1 MPCNPPVKAAKCPF
15 IASKHLLPAYPRS
28 RGAQA
33 LVVEEPGLRMIPGHG
48 IRVVMCAVA
57 VGLLFASRAALAGEA
72 KIYVIREADGALRFT
87 NKPPG
92 AGQDAQVFTSTGN
105 GGQFYRAV
113 TPVRMATGERVF
125 NGSRA
130 SLRLPLARR
139 LHNATRGRGGL
150 YPDLYSE
157 EIDRASSD
165 HDVDPALVRAVIHAE
180 SAFNPYAVSPK
191 GARGLMQLMPAT
203 ARMLGVKNS
212 FSPGSNIWGGTKYL
226 AQLLR
231 RFRNESHAIAAYNA
245 GEVPVNRYNGV
256 PPYSETREYVRRVLS
271 LKKQY
276 TLTLNG

>member
-1 MPCNPPVKAAKCPF
+1 
-15 IASKHLLPAYPRS
+15 
-28 RGAQA
+28 
-33 LVVEEPGLRMIPGHG
+33 MIPGHA

-57 VGLLFASRAALAGEA
+57 VGLLLAPRAALAGEA
-72 KIYVIREADGALRFT
+72 KIYVIREADGAQRFT
-87 NKPPG
+87 NKPPVE
-92 AGQDAQVFTSTGN
+92 GQDAQVFTSTGA
-105 GGQFYRAV
+105 GGQFFRAA
-113 TPVRMATGERVF
+113 TPERMANGDRVF
-125 NGSRA
+125 KASRA
-130 SLRLPLARR
+130 SLRLPTARR
-139 LHNATRGRGGL
+139 AHGITRGRGRL
-150 YPDLYSE
+150 YPDLYVL
-157 EIDRASSD
+157 EIDRASTD

-191 GARGLMQLMPAT
+191 GARGLMQLMPGT
-203 ARMLGVKNS
+203 ARMLGVRNS

-231 RFRNESHAIAAYNA
+231 RFRNEAHAIAAYNA

>member
-1 MPCNPPVKAAKCPF
+1 MISILRIWFAGCL
-15 IASKHLLPAYPRS
+15 SL
-28 RGAQA
+28 GALCFSPSA
-33 LVVEEPGLRMIPGHG
+33 
-48 IRVVMCAVA
+48 AVA
-57 VGLLFASRAALAGEA
+57 GDA
-72 KIYVIREADGALRFT
+72 KIYVIQEADGSIRFT
-87 NKPPG
+87 NKPPKP
-92 AGQDAQVFTSTGN
+92 GQDAQVFTSSGS
-105 GGQFYRAV
+105 GGRFFRAS
-113 TPVRMATGERVF
+113 ATTRLASAERLF
-125 NGSRA
+125 GAGRA
-130 SLRLPLARR
+130 SLRLQHRR
-139 LHNATRGRGGL
+139 HGFSISGSRGNL
-150 YPDLYSE
+150 YPDLYAD

-231 RFRNESHAIAAYNA
+231 RFQNEAHAIAAYNA
-245 GEVPVNRYNGV
+245 GEVPVNKYNGV

-276 TLTLNG
+276 THQLNG

>member
-1 MPCNPPVKAAKCPF
+1 
-15 IASKHLLPAYPRS
+15 
-28 RGAQA
+28 
-33 LVVEEPGLRMIPGHG
+33 MIPGHS
-48 IRVVMCAVA
+48 IRIVMCAVA
-57 VGLLFASRAALAGEA
+57 VGLWLAPTVVLAGEA

-87 NKPPG
+87 NRAPV
-92 AGQDAQVFTSTGN
+92 AGQDAQVFTSTGR
-105 GGQFYRAV
+105 GGQFFRAA
-113 TPVRMATGERVF
+113 TPVRTATGERLF
-125 NGSRA
+125 KGDRT
-130 SLRLPLARR
+130 SLRLPNPRHALGV
-139 LHNATRGRGGL
+139 TRGRGRL
-150 YPDLYSE
+150 YPDLYAE

-165 HDVDPALVRAVIHAE
+165 HNVDPALVRAVIHAE

-231 RFRNESHAIAAYNA
+231 RFQNEAHAIAAYNA

-276 TLTLNG
+276 TLTLHG